1 MKFVTLDVKTANSDP
16 SSICEI
22 GIGMF
27 ENEILVA
34 THVEYIDPETLFDP
48 FYTEKIHGISEEWL
62 KYWFSIDISY
72 DEIRDL
78 LINNIVAHHSQPVY
92 KGFLKA
98 LDKYDLK
105 PFPVFW
111 LDTEKVARITWDVFS
126 EEGCSLKELAAF
138 LGIEIGYP
146 DAVSCSVAIGKIVI
160 EACRKSGIGVPE
172 LLSRVKIT
180 TT

>member
-1 MKFVTLDVKTANSDP
+1 MKFVTLDVKTANSDL

-22 GIGMF
+22 GIGVF
-27 ENEILVA
+27 EDDKLVD
-34 THVEYIDPETLFDP
+34 THIEYIDPETLFDP

-62 KYWFSIDISY
+62 KYWFSIDLSY
-72 DEIRDL
+72 DDIREL
-78 LINNIVAHHSQPVY
+78 LINSIVAHHSQPVC

-98 LDKYDLK
+98 LDKYDLE

-111 LDTEKVARITWDVFS
+111 LDTEKVACITWQKFS
-126 EEGCSLKELAAF
+126 EEGCSLRELAIF

-160 EACRKSGIGVPE
+160 EACKKSGIGVPE

>member
-22 GIGMF
+22 GIGIF
-27 ENEILVA
+27 ENEIIVA
-34 THVEYIDPETLFDP
+34 THIEYIDPETWFDP

-62 KYWFSIDISY
+62 KGWCPIDISY
-72 DEIRDL
+72 DEIREL

-98 LDKYDLK
+98 LDKYDLE

-111 LDTEKVARITWDVFS
+111 LDTEIVARITWDKFS
-126 EEGCSLKELAAF
+126 EEGCSLKELAIF

-146 DAVSCSVAIGKIVI
+146 DAVSCSIAIGKIVV
-160 EACRKSGIGVPE
+160 EACRKSGIGVTE

>member
-1 MKFVTLDVKTANSDP
+1 
-16 SSICEI
+16 
-22 GIGMF
+22 MF

-78 LINNIVAHHSQPVY
+78 LINNIVAHHSKPVY
-92 KGFLKA
+92 QGFLKA
-98 LDKYDLK
+98 LDKYDLE

-111 LDTEKVARITWDVFS
+111 LDTEKVARITWQEFS

-138 LGIEIGYP
+138 LRIEIGYP